1 MPVGRVRLA
10 ISWSDIAV
18 GIKTGAFTPQLA
30 CMDDILKK
38 NNSAPPA
45 CVCVC
50 INTHQAIAMQYYAI
64 TRAYQ
69 VTEWPIDMDP
79 PLLLTVTKGQS
90 GLDGRSLM

>member
-18 GIKTGAFTPQLA
+18 GRKTGMVTPQLA

-45 CVCVC
+45 CVRVR
-50 INTHQAIAMQYYAI
+50 INRHQANARQYYAI
-64 TRAYQ
+64 TRAGQ
-69 VTEWPIDMDP
+69 VPEWPIDMDP

-90 GLDGRSLM
+90 GLHGRSLM